1 VDTDFGACILQI
13 EESQRASV
21 QLKKPVGQAMEEE
34 GTHAWE
40 MLFDGVYSKE
50 IAGSGVVLVSPKK
63 ESTHLSFK
71 LNF

>member
-1 VDTDFGACILQI
+1 M
-13 EESQRASV
+13 